1 MRAVIDAC
9 VLYPTVL
16 REIVLG
22 VARAGLIVPLWSD
35 RLLEEWART
44 AARHGGAL
52 DETLARGEIAAL
64 ALAFPK
70 ARVAADPA
78 LEARLWL
85 PDGGDI
91 HVLASAITGQADVI
105 LTLNLRDFPAGELA
119 PHGLRAVHPDA
130 VLHDLWLA
138 HPDTVAGVAASVHA
152 TAERLSGE
160 PMALRVLLKR
170 VRMPRLAKALG

>member
-52 DETLARGEIAAL
+52 DEALARGEIAAL
-64 ALAFPK
+64 GAAFP
-70 ARVAADPA
+70 AAKVTADAA

-85 PDGGDI
+85 PDSGDV
-91 HVLASAITGQADVI
+91 HVLATAIAGRAEAIV
-105 LTLNLRDFPAGELA
+105 TLNLRDFPARELVG
-119 PHGLRAVHPDA
+119 HGVEAIHPDA
-130 VLHDLWLA
+130 CLYALWLE
-138 HPDTVAGVAASVHA
+138 HPDTVAAVAGSVHA
-152 TAERLSGE
+152 TAERMAGE
-160 PMALRVLLKR
+160 GMDLRGLLKR
-170 VRMPRLAKALG
+170 AKLPRLAKALG